1 MKEIMEIQKL
11 MEYEAEIN
19 RRNRENKLK
28 TFNPYPKQR
37 EFINDKHKI
46 VALFGGNQSG
56 KTTVGSA
63 FCAYHLTGYYPD
75 WYEGV
80 RYDKPVI
87 VWVAGESSTRVRD
100 TLQEKLFG
108 PLGEWGTGLIPKE
121 CIVGDPVRKSGI
133 PGAIDI
139 CRIKHKSGAN
149 STIQFF
155 SYDQGREKFQGST
168 VNFVWCDEEPPEDI
182 FKEAKMRTIAV
193 SGYVF
198 LTFTPLRG
206 VTPLCDEMINN
217 KDGIYGVHY
226 LTWDDVTHLSEDDKR
241 IQLAGLGP
249 HEIESR
255 KFGKPTVGTGKV
267 YQFDEEEYV
276 VPDFEIN
283 PNWKIIGGLDVG
295 IAHPT
300 CAVVMAIDPQSNT
313 GYIYQEYKKSGETS
327 IYHAYR
333 LRDWECKFSIDP
345 NSRQRSIAT
354 GDSPFKLYQDILGEE
369 KLIIADNRVNYGIS
383 FIRSKIAAE
392 QLYIFESCIET
403 LKEMRLYRFKPNGDI
418 LKQEDDLMDA
428 FRYCVTSWDKV
439 HHRNHIIEK
448 HLVNYEWKPI
458 NKRIGY

>member
-28 TFNPYPKQR
+28 TFNPYPKQQ
-37 EFINDKHKI
+37 EFMNDKHKI

-63 FCAYHLTGYYPD
+63 YCAYHLTGEYPS
-75 WYEGV
+75 WYKGI
-80 RYDKPVI
+80 RYDRPVT

-121 CIVGDPVRKSGI
+121 CLVGDPIRKSGI
-133 PGAIDI
+133 PGEIYIA
-139 CRIKHKSGAN
+139 RIKHKSGEN

-155 SYDQGREKFQGST
+155 SYDQGREKFQGSS

-182 FKEAKMRTIAV
+182 FKEAKMRTIAT

-226 LTWDDVTHLSEDDKR
+226 LTWDDVTHLSEEDKK
-241 IQLAGLGP
+241 IQMAGLGP

-267 YQFDEEEYV
+267 YQFDESEYV
-276 VPDFEIN
+276 VPDFEVN

-300 CAVVMAIDPQSNT
+300 CAVVMAVDTQSNT
-313 GYIYQEYKKSGETS
+313 GYIYSEYKKSGETS

-333 LRDWECKFSIDP
+333 LRDWECKFAIDP

-354 GDSPFKLYQDILGEE
+354 GDSPFKLYQDILGEDR
-369 KLIIADNRVNYGIS
+369 LLIADNRVNYGIS
-383 FIRSKIAAE
+383 YVRTKIASE
-392 QLYIFESCIET
+392 QLFIFESCVET

-418 LKQEDDLMDA
+418 LKQDDDLMDA

-439 HHRNHIIEK
+439 HFRNRISEK

>member
-28 TFNPYPKQR
+28 TFNPYPKQQ
-37 EFINDKHKI
+37 EFMNDKHKI

-63 FCAYHLTGYYPD
+63 YCAYHLTGEYPS
-75 WYEGV
+75 WYKGI
-80 RYDKPVI
+80 RYDRPVT

-121 CIVGDPVRKSGI
+121 CLVGDPIRKSGI

-139 CRIKHKSGAN
+139 ARIKHKSGEN

-155 SYDQGREKFQGST
+155 SYDQGREKFQGSS

-182 FKEAKMRTIAV
+182 FKEAKMRTIAT

-226 LTWDDVTHLSEDDKR
+226 LTWDDVTHLSEEDKK
-241 IQLAGLGP
+241 IQMAGLGP

-267 YQFDEEEYV
+267 YQFDESEYV
-276 VPDFEIN
+276 VPDFEVN

-300 CAVVMAIDPQSNT
+300 CAVVMAVDTQSNT
-313 GYIYQEYKKSGETS
+313 GYIYSEYKKSGETS

-333 LRDWECKFSIDP
+333 LRDWECKFAIDP

-354 GDSPFKLYQDILGEE
+354 GDSPFKLYQDILGEDR
-369 KLIIADNRVNYGIS
+369 LLIADNRVNYGIS
-383 FIRSKIAAE
+383 YVRTKIASE
-392 QLYIFESCIET
+392 QLFIFESCVET

-418 LKQEDDLMDA
+418 LKQDDDLMDA

-439 HHRNHIIEK
+439 HFRNRISEK

>member
-28 TFNPYPKQR
+28 TFNPYPKQQ
-37 EFINDKHKI
+37 EFMNDKHKI

-63 FCAYHLTGYYPD
+63 YCAYHLTGEYPS
-75 WYEGV
+75 WYKGI
-80 RYDKPVI
+80 RYDRPVT

-121 CIVGDPVRKSGI
+121 CLVGDPIRKSGI

-139 CRIKHKSGAN
+139 ARIKHKSGEN

-155 SYDQGREKFQGST
+155 SYDQGREKFQGSS

-182 FKEAKMRTIAV
+182 FTEAKMRTIAT

-226 LTWDDVTHLSEDDKR
+226 LTWDDVTHLSEEDKK
-241 IQLAGLGP
+241 IQMAGLGP

-267 YQFDEEEYV
+267 YQFDESEYV
-276 VPDFEIN
+276 VPDFEVN

-300 CAVVMAIDPQSNT
+300 CAVVMAVDTQSNT
-313 GYIYQEYKKSGETS
+313 GYIYSEYKKSGETS

-333 LRDWECKFSIDP
+333 LRDWECKFAIDP

-354 GDSPFKLYQDILGEE
+354 GDSPFKLYQDILGEDR
-369 KLIIADNRVNYGIS
+369 LLIADNRVNYGIS
-383 FIRSKIAAE
+383 YIRTKIASE
-392 QLYIFESCIET
+392 QLFIFESCVET

-418 LKQEDDLMDA
+418 LKQDDDLMDA

-439 HHRNHIIEK
+439 HFRNRISEK